1 MSQQP
6 RNLST
11 PAAAEGLQEGGWMLM
26 TALFMLLLS
35 TLVLGLFGSL
45 AAAEVQAM
53 RFELDAVRF
62 EALRDAALAQGLGL
76 ASTGA
81 VAAGQSVPFQFE
93 LGGALLYGTAAEI
106 TGRDRPAGRG
116 IYLIEGTVQI
126 GHRKQAA
133 QVQLNTLRSP
143 PEVSRWKPVEAF

>member
-1 MSQQP
+1 M
-6 RNLST
+6 
-11 PAAAEGLQEGGWMLM
+11 MM
-26 TALFMLLLS
+26 TALFMLLFS

-53 RFELDAVRF
+53 RFEIDAVRF

-81 VAAGQSVPFQFE
+81 VAAGQSVTFQFE
-93 LGGALLYGTAAEI
+93 LGEARLYGTAAEI
-106 TGRDRPAGRG
+106 TGRDRPPGQG

-133 QVQLNTLRSP
+133 QIQLNTLRSP
-143 PEVSRWKPVEAF
+143 TKLSPCKPREADSATTDPTSIMVC